1 MVSSQMQFITS
12 TIKFLAK
19 QKDELELQLN
29 ILKAENNKMSNKI
42 FELEQGYETFAK
54 QNSFYLSI

>member
-54 QNSFYLSI
+54 QNSVYLSI